1 MDDRN
6 EMPEGTGEETQG
18 NPTNEATS
26 ASDLMAQFF
35 GSAAQVMER
44 YTHCGICGSHLH
56 FTHMTDFSR
65 NLTQESAKCPEC
77 GVGARRVLHK
87 LQ

>member
-6 EMPEGTGEETQG
+6 ELPEGTHDGTQDASD
-18 NPTNEATS
+18 EATT
-26 ASDLMAQFF
+26 ASEAMAKFF
-35 GSAAQVMER
+35 GSVAQVVEK
-44 YTHCGICGSHLH
+44 YTHCMICGSHLH

-77 GVGARRVLHK
+77 GVSARRVLHK